1 MGLSTGSWKRAE
13 GERDEQKAHFSVR
26 SAFDA
31 GFERAGSDAARAGG
45 LQRVH
50 CAELYGMDAYDG
62 CATAAA
68 VYYEQEEV
76 REAV

>member
-26 SAFDA
+26 SAVDA
-31 GFERAGSDAARAGG
+31 GLERVVPMLRGPEGSSASIA
-45 LQRVH
+45 L
-50 CAELYGMDAYDG
+50 LYGMDAYDG

-68 VYYEQEEV
+68 IYYEQEEA

>member
-1 MGLSTGSWKRAE
+1 MNKKRIFLSAALSKLALNALVLMLRGPEGS
-13 GERDEQKAHFSVR
+13 
-26 SAFDA
+26 SASIA
-31 GFERAGSDAARAGG
+31 
-45 LQRVH
+45 L
-50 CAELYGMDAYDG
+50 LYGMDAYDG